1 MQFVAD
7 LHLHSKYS
15 RAVSQDM
22 VLPTMAA
29 WGKKKGIDILTTG
42 DWTHP
47 LWFREIRGLLEEAG
61 EGVYKLKS
69 PHFAPPTGEASRGK
83 QNEPLFLLTVE
94 VSSIYSQGGKL
105 RRIHNL
111 IFAPNFDTAEKI
123 NQELHRRS
131 VNLLSDGRPIMG
143 LSSINLIEL
152 VLGIDKN
159 ALLIPCHAWTP
170 WFSLYGSNSG
180 FDSIEECFGD
190 WAKYIYGVE
199 TGLSSDPEMN
209 WRIKDLEDRALLSFS
224 DAHSPAKM
232 GREATVFDIDTKR
245 LRYEDIRNA
254 IVDRKGIAYTIE
266 FYPEEGKYHYTGHR
280 NCNIVQSP
288 QDSAKDG
295 TTCPVCKRKLTV
307 GVEHRVQELARDKAI
322 FDVQKSK
329 KDEFGVNWIED
340 PKEIH
345 PPYVSLVPL
354 LEIIR
359 EALEVGEFSNKA
371 KELYEQLTYSIG
383 TEYDILFRTDLSLIE
398 NKASSRVAEGIS
410 KVRERDIVVVPG
422 YDGVYGKVKIWDGEK
437 VGQVGPVAQVDQ
449 VEQMGLF

>member
-1 MQFVAD
+1 
-7 LHLHSKYS
+7 
-15 RAVSQDM
+15 M

-47 LWFREIRGLLEEAG
+47 LWFREIRELLEEAG
-61 EGVYKLKS
+61 EGIYKLKS
-69 PHFAPPTGEASRGK
+69 PAFAGASAGK
-83 QNEPLFLLTVE
+83 QNSKLDKELLFLLTVE

-105 RRIHNL
+105 RRMHNL

-123 NQELHRRS
+123 NKELQRRG

-143 LSSINLIEL
+143 LSSRNLIEL
-152 VLGIDKN
+152 VLTIDKN

-190 WAKYIYGVE
+190 YAKYIYGVE
-199 TGLSSDPEMN
+199 TGLSSDPLMN
-209 WRIKDLEDRALLSFS
+209 WQINELENRSLLSFS

-232 GREATVFDIDTKR
+232 GREATVFDIDTKI

-254 IVDRKGIAYTIE
+254 IVNRKGIAYTIE

-280 NCNIVQSP
+280 NCHIVQSP

-307 GVEHRVQELARDKAI
+307 GVEHRVQELAGEQAV
-322 FDVQKSK
+322 FDIQKSK
-329 KDEFGVNWIED
+329 KDEFGVRWIED

-359 EALEVGEFSNKA
+359 EALEVGEFSNKSR
-371 KELYEQLTYSIG
+371 ELYEQLTQSIG
-383 TEYDILFRTDLSLIE
+383 TEYDILFRTDLSVIE
-398 NKASSRVAEGIS
+398 NKAGGRVAEGIS
-410 KVRERDIVVVPG
+410 KVRKGDIVVVPG
-422 YDGVYGKVKIWDGEK
+422 YDGVFGVVKIWSADAK
-437 VGQVGPVAQVDQ
+437 V
-449 VEQMGLF
+449 VEGKSESVKEVKQMGLF